1 MELQR
6 FFPHYFSLIH
16 HFLAFALFHSRICG
30 FLSLNAKRC
39 SNLFILIT
47 EAKFCLLVVG
57 AQFLWDSRYQASVAL
72 SGGVPSVLSR
82 IARLF
87 LSSIVCLFF
96 SFFLYSAANLVSFSI
111 FGSISYSLAVIFA
124 ILETREIG
132 DK

>member
-1 MELQR
+1 M
-6 FFPHYFSLIH
+6 
-16 HFLAFALFHSRICG
+16 AF
-30 FLSLNAKRC
+30 
-39 SNLFILIT
+39 
-47 EAKFCLLVVG
+47 
-57 AQFLWDSRYQASVAL
+57 
-72 SGGVPSVLSR
+72 PSVLSR

-111 FGSISYSLAVIFA
+111 FGSISYSPAVIFA